1 MRQAGAT
8 YAEPMMPALFGEV
21 VRGFEL
27 YQSSA
32 YMYCASVVV
41 EVQCD
46 IEKLQGQQGRRD
58 PATEAALQSILNGMS
73 AAAFARLGRKRALT
87 GDAAADAATV
97 RESMTAMID
106 NPDIVED
113 YFRLMRRE
121 WGLRT
126 INQSIAHRLL
136 LRREDN

>member
-8 YAEPMMPALFGEV
+8 YAGPMMPALLGEV
-21 VRGFEL
+21 LRGFEL

-46 IEKLQGQQGRRD
+46 IEMLQQQQQGAD
-58 PATEAALQSILNGMS
+58 PSIEAALQSIFNGMS
-73 AAAFARLGRKRALT
+73 AAAFARLGRKQALT
-87 GDAAADAATV
+87 GDSGVDAQTMAAST
-97 RESMTAMID
+97 TAMID

-113 YFRLMRRE
+113 YFRLVRSKSVRAQVNGKE
-121 WGLRT
+121 RCR
-126 INQSIAHRLL
+126 NAQA
-136 LRREDN
+136 